1 MANVFYVTLHELEDE
16 KQLLTEEFN
25 KIKQNILN
33 LEVDMNKMKN
43 NLNALSG
50 AIQETDKLITIAKT
64 HGEKGDWKVTE
75 KAIKEKKKVTKKK

>member
-16 KQLLTEEFN
+16 KKLLTDEFN

-50 AIQETDKLITIAKT
+50 AIQETDKLITMAQK
-64 HGEKGDWKVTE
+64 HGEKGDWKVEE
-75 KAIKEKKKVTKKK
+75 KAAKAKSRKK

>member
-16 KQLLTEEFN
+16 KQLLTTEFN

-50 AIQETDKLITIAKT
+50 AIQETDKLITIAKA
-64 HGEKGDWKVTE
+64 HGEKGDWKAEE
-75 KAIKEKKKVTKKK
+75 KAVKEKKKVTKKK

>member
-1 MANVFYVTLHELEDE
+1 MANVFYVTLHELEEE
-16 KQLLTEEFN
+16 KNQLADEFN

-50 AIQETDKLITIAKT
+50 AIQETDKLITMAKE
-64 HGEKGDWKVTE
+64 HGEKGDWKVEE
-75 KAIKEKKKVTKKK
+75 KSTKAKNRKTKK